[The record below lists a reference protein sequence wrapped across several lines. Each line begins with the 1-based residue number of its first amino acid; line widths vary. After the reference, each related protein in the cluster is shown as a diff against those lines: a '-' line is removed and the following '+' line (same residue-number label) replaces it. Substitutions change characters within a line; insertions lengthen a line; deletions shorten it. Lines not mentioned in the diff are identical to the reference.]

1 MISKWLILL
10 GKYGVKLMGFM
21 KLKNMLV
28 EEIIFFLMKKSGI
41 EEMDNEAF
49 ILMKDT
55 FNLYDIDEL
64 YRLANA

>member
-10 GKYGVKLMGFM
+10 GKDGVKLMGFM

-28 EEIIFFLMKKSGI
+28 EEIIFFLMEKSGI
-41 EEMDNEAF
+41 EEMDNESF

-55 FNLYDIDEL
+55 FNLYEIDEL